1 MELNGETTLLR
12 QGESTFV
19 RSGIRHRIRNPG
31 VIPLEI
37 I

>member
-1 MELNGETTLLR
+1 MLR